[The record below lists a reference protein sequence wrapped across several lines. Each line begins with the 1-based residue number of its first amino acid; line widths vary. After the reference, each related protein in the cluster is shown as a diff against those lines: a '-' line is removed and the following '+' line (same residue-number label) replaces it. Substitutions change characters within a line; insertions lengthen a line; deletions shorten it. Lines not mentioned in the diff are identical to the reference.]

1 MKNLQSKSTQAT
13 LALLGAGILGG
24 LAPISVKIVLR
35 ELPPITISFLRL
47 TLALIV
53 LFPLAVRSFPHIF
66 VHWKRLVLV
75 GLFYAGNVFL
85 FTLGIKY
92 TTSAVSQLLYGGVPL
107 LMLLEQS
114 IGGEKRLH
122 ARQLTGIFLGI
133 VGTVILIVHPGSGG
147 VDFGTRYGNT
157 LIFLATLS
165 WSFYLLITKR
175 VSSYV
180 PTLGLTFGMT
190 AVAWCIGLLLMNW
203 LEGAAITG
211 LFSLSLAG
219 WLSLLFVGIVVGV
232 GMWFLYNWGIKHGST
247 VVASSMLYVSTVT
260 AGIGGYIAFGETIT
274 ATFLLGGAILVSG
287 VYLISR
293 AHSQAKL

>member
-1 MKNLQSKSTQAT
+1 MKNLQNKSTQAT
-13 LALLGAGILGG
+13 LALLCAGILGG

-35 ELPPITISFLRL
+35 ELPPLTISFLRL

-53 LFPLAVRSFPHIF
+53 LFPLAVRSLPHVF

-75 GLFYAGNVFL
+75 GLFYAGNVSL

-114 IGGEKRLH
+114 IGGGKRLN
-122 ARQLTGIFLGI
+122 AQQLLGIFLGI
-133 VGTVILIVHPGSGG
+133 AGTIILVVHPGSGG
-147 VDFGTRYGNT
+147 IDFGTRYGNT

-165 WSFYLLITKR
+165 WSFYLLVTKR
-175 VSSYV
+175 ISPHV

-190 AVAWCIGLLLMNW
+190 VIAWCIGLFLMSW
-203 LEGAAITG
+203 FEGAAIGG

-219 WLSLLFVGIVVGV
+219 WLSLLFVGTAVGA
-232 GMWFLYNWGIKHGST
+232 GMWFLYNWGIKYGST
-247 VVASSMLYVSTVT
+247 VIASSMLYVSTVT

-274 ATFLLGGAILVSG
+274 STFLLGGALLIFG

-293 AHSQAKL
+293 IHPRT